1 MGQPLSEVEGYLGD
15 NITLTGSQKR
25 DSIETLRVLIELTRV
40 ENDFSGDVTFEEN
53 GKKQTKAA
61 VLKRK

>member
-1 MGQPLSEVEGYLGD
+1 MAALGGD

-53 GKKQTKAA
+53 GKTTTKPTI
-61 VLKRK
+61 LRRK